1 MVGMAL
7 SWLGW
12 VTPRGVAHL
21 GARTSRSANAGER
34 TWRSALR
41 MTRRATWLAPFEVD
55 ALVDRQAEQMAAQA
69 VQPELDRA
77 GAHPV
82 AAADQ
87 ARLARDR
94 GLGVGDADT
103 NRAAEVGTVGAF
115 VELDQQGQC
124 MAGAA
129 FLPKSPAHRFGGF
142 RRHAVDAELA
152 GIARHDAAPECALG
166 AGERRQAGR
175 EMAAAEHLRRRQRV
189 AALQQAGEDHAFQRL
204 VVLGDDEVA
213 QPLAR

>member
-21 GARTSRSANAGER
+21 GARTSRSAHARER

-69 VQPELDRA
+69 VQPELDRT

-82 AAADQ
+82 AAAYK

-103 NRAAEVGTVGAF
+103 NRAAEVGPVGAC

-129 FLPKSPAHRFGGF
+129 FFPKAPAHRFGGF
-142 RRHAVDAELA
+142 CRRAVDGNTARMSRPA
-152 GIARHDAAPECALG
+152 GAPGRDPGARD
-166 AGERRQAGR
+166 
-175 EMAAAEHLRRRQRV
+175 
-189 AALQQAGEDHAFQRL
+189 
-204 VVLGDDEVA
+204 
-213 QPLAR
+213 

>member
-21 GARTSRSANAGER
+21 GARTSRSAHARER

-69 VQPELDRA
+69 VQPELDPT

-82 AAADQ
+82 AAAYK

-103 NRAAEVGTVGAF
+103 NRAARVGPVGAC

-129 FLPKSPAHRFGGF
+129 FFQKVPAHRFGGF
-142 RRHAVDAELA
+142 CRYPLVTKLDR
-152 GIARHDAAPECALG
+152 IAPHDAAP
-166 AGERRQAGR
+166 
-175 EMAAAEHLRRRQRV
+175 
-189 AALQQAGEDHAFQRL
+189 DI
-204 VVLGDDEVA
+204 
-213 QPLAR
+213 